1 MYKYLS
7 ILFLSLLLLACNM
20 ASKSKK
26 AAEKRVV
33 TVTIEP
39 QRFFLDQIVGDAFT
53 INTLVPPGTSPE
65 TYEPSPAVMID
76 LGKSDLYFKVGELG
90 FEKVW
95 SERLVQNNPNVTIV
109 DCSAG
114 IELMEGEEHGH
125 GIDHADEHGHG
136 HGAADPHVWSSPQ
149 AARIFTKNMVDAL
162 VKADPDNEPL
172 YRSGYVKLTD
182 RINAADSTI
191 RLLLQDA
198 PSRAFIIY
206 HPALGYFAREY
217 GLHQHSMEFEGKKP
231 SPSQIRELVDL
242 ARREKINTVFIQR
255 GFDAKNAEVIAKEI
269 GAEVF
274 EVDPMT
280 YEWDK
285 ELIRIASILSR
296 QKDE

>member
-1 MYKYLS
+1 V
-7 ILFLSLLLLACNM
+7 
-20 ASKSKK
+20 
-26 AAEKRVV
+26 KRVV

-39 QRFFLDQIVGDAFT
+39 QRFFLDQIAGDAFT

-76 LGKSDLYFKVGELG
+76 LGQSDLYFRVGELG

-95 SERLVQNNPNVTIV
+95 SERLAQNNPNVTIV

-114 IELMEGEEHGH
+114 IALMEGEEHGH
-125 GIDHADEHGHG
+125 GTDHADEHGHAY
-136 HGAADPHVWSSPQ
+136 GAADPHVWSSPQ
-149 AARIFTKNMVDAL
+149 AVRIFTKNMVEAL
-162 VKADPDNEPL
+162 VSEDPDNEPL
-172 YRSGYVKLTD
+172 YRSGYAKLED

-191 RLLLQDA
+191 RHLLQDA

-206 HPALGYFAREY
+206 HPALGYFARDY
-217 GLHQHSMEFEGKKP
+217 GLQQYSMEFEGKNP

-242 ARREKINTVFIQR
+242 ARREKINTVLIQR
-255 GFDAKNAEVIAKEI
+255 GFDTKNAEVIAKEI
-269 GAEVF
+269 GADVF

-285 ELIRIASILSR
+285 ELVRIASILSR
-296 QKDE
+296 QGDE

>member
-1 MYKYLS
+1 MQRYLF
-7 ILFLSLLLLACNM
+7 ILFLLLLITACNT
-20 ASKSKK
+20 ASKSKE
-26 AAEKRVV
+26 AGVKRVV

-39 QRFFLDQIVGDAFT
+39 QRFFLDQIAGDAFT

-76 LGKSDLYFKVGELG
+76 LGQSDLYFRVGELG

-95 SERLVQNNPNVTIV
+95 SERLAQNNPNVTIV

-114 IELMEGEEHGH
+114 IALMEGEEHGH
-125 GIDHADEHGHG
+125 GTDHADEHGHAY
-136 HGAADPHVWSSPQ
+136 GAADPHVWSSPQ
-149 AARIFTKNMVDAL
+149 AVRIFTKNMVEAL
-162 VKADPDNEPL
+162 VSEDPDNEPL
-172 YRSGYVKLTD
+172 YRSGYAKLED

-191 RLLLQDA
+191 RHLLQDA

-206 HPALGYFAREY
+206 HPALGYFARDY
-217 GLHQHSMEFEGKKP
+217 GLQQYSMEFEGKNP

-242 ARREKINTVFIQR
+242 ARREKINTVLIQR
-255 GFDAKNAEVIAKEI
+255 GFDTKNAEVIAKEI
-269 GAEVF
+269 GADVF

-285 ELIRIASILSR
+285 ELVRIASILSR
-296 QKDE
+296 QGDE

>member
-1 MYKYLS
+1 MHRYLS
-7 ILFLSLLLLACNM
+7 IPSLSLLLLACNT
-20 ASKSKK
+20 ASKSKE
-26 AAEKRVV
+26 AAAKRVV

-39 QRFFLDQIVGDAFT
+39 QRFFLDQIAGDALT

-76 LGKSDLYFKVGELG
+76 RGESDLYFRVGELG

-95 SERLVQNNPNVTIV
+95 SDRLAQNNPNVTIV

-125 GIDHADEHGHG
+125 DNGHAEEHGHS
-136 HGAADPHVWSSPQ
+136 HATADPHVWSSPQ
-149 AARIFTKNMVDAL
+149 AVRIVAKNMVDAL

-172 YRSGYVKLTD
+172 YRSGYAKLTD

-191 RLLLQDA
+191 RHLLQDA

-206 HPALGYFAREY
+206 HPALGYFARDY
-217 GLHQHSMEFEGKKP
+217 GLRQYSMEFEGKNP
-231 SPSQIRELVDL
+231 SPSQFRELVDL
-242 ARREKINTVFIQR
+242 ARKEQINTVLIQR

-269 GAEVF
+269 GARVF
-274 EVDPMT
+274 EVDPMS

-285 ELIRIASILSR
+285 ELIRIASVLSR
-296 QKDE
+296 QSDE

>member
-1 MYKYLS
+1 MQRYLF
-7 ILFLSLLLLACNM
+7 ILFLSLLITACNT
-20 ASKSKK
+20 ASKSKE
-26 AAEKRVV
+26 AGVKRVV

-39 QRFFLDQIVGDAFT
+39 QRFFLDQIAGDAFT

-76 LGKSDLYFKVGELG
+76 LGKSDLYFRVGELG

-95 SERLVQNNPNVTIV
+95 SERLAQNNPNVTIV

-125 GIDHADEHGHG
+125 GTEHAGEHCHA

-149 AARIFTKNMVDAL
+149 AARIFAKNMVEAL
-162 VKADPDNEPL
+162 VREDPDNEPL
-172 YRSGYVKLTD
+172 YRSGYAKLAD

-191 RLLLQDA
+191 RHLLQDA

-206 HPALGYFAREY
+206 HPALGYFARDY
-217 GLHQHSMEFEGKKP
+217 GLQQYSMEFEGKNP

-242 ARREKINTVFIQR
+242 ARREKINTVLIQR
-255 GFDAKNAEVIAKEI
+255 GFDVKNAEVIAKEI

-285 ELIRIASILSR
+285 ELVRIATVLSR
-296 QKDE
+296 QGDE